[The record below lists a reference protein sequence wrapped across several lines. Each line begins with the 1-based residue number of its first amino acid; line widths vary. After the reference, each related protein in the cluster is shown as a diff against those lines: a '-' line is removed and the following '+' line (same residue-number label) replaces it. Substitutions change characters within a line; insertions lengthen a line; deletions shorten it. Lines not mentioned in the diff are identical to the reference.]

1 MPTNSNH
8 FEEPNS
14 GNLLPCLPVRGSRG
28 TLPPTTRVRWRS
40 VCECTLASSCSQ
52 SSTLACSFGEGVLT
66 CPRKRAPFSPSAVI
80 LTLRIDV
87 GGGGAAGGALEGPR
101 LGKRSWRGQY
111 FSELKC
117 RQNLRLSIGL
127 RPSLLAFHTTM
138 STASVAARNSFDLGA
153 VGRRERTRTTR
164 RLSQFSSAEEDEGD
178 AAVSPSSPL
187 FFFTTFLC
195 LSPRCIFTA
204 EVRIRARR
212 GAQSSNL

>member
-1 MPTNSNH
+1 MRVH
-8 FEEPNS
+8 
-14 GNLLPCLPVRGSRG
+14 PCLLLQSVLHPRVFVRGGSID
-28 TLPPTTRVRWRS
+28 LPQKVR
-40 VCECTLASSCSQ
+40 A
-52 SSTLACSFGEGVLT
+52 VLT
-66 CPRKRAPFSPSAVI
+66 FRCNSHAPHRRVGCGGRAE
-80 LTLRIDV
+80 
-87 GGGGAAGGALEGPR
+87 AAGGALEGPR

>member
-66 CPRKRAPFSPSAVI
+66 CPRKCAPFSPSAVI

-87 GGGGAAGGALEGPR
+87 SAAAGARTEAAGGALVGPR
-101 LGKRSWRGQY
+101 LEKRSWWGQY

-153 VGRRERTRTTR
+153 VARRGRG
-164 RLSQFSSAEEDEGD
+164 RLDDSLSSVLLKKTKEMLLFRQ
-178 AAVSPSSPL
+178 VPLILLHNLFMPSSPL
-187 FFFTTFLC
+187 YLY
-195 LSPRCIFTA
+195 
-204 EVRIRARR
+204 
-212 GAQSSNL
+212 G